1 MCVQVDSKEE
11 ITKGMKEEGNG
22 EERRKEA
29 GYQCFFMGKK
39 QNKYQRKQKPK
50 VRVLR
55 RSCTASLSV
64 SSVRPARI
72 PTF

>member
-29 GYQCFFMGKK
+29 G
-39 QNKYQRKQKPK
+39 
-50 VRVLR
+50 
-55 RSCTASLSV
+55 
-64 SSVRPARI
+64 
-72 PTF
+72 